1 MNKKSKGIFDSVF
14 YYSNKGKPFLIAS
27 IFLSTVGMLCNAV
40 PYISVY
46 FIGKIFLTGGDRDGV
61 FFWIMVAGAAVLCN
75 LIFSF
80 LGSLGCHRV
89 AFKILYGYRIKL
101 MEHLGKLPLGFFS
114 KNTSGSIQKIMD
126 ENIEKL
132 EGVIAHMLP
141 DLTGSFVVLALL
153 LLGIAYLNW
162 LMAITVLISLVLAFF
177 FQALIFGGEKAKE
190 RYANYMK
197 LSADITGHFS
207 EYVKGMAEVKLFGRA
222 GGISKNLEHS
232 LDGCL
237 DWEITNY
244 KRSAFFMSMYKSII
258 LSLLSFV
265 VPVGGFLIF
274 KNPAG
279 DTVLSVIMAL
289 IIVPALYDPLLTCI
303 DYANQINFAKAGL
316 VQIDGILNE
325 PVFKAKNNEEKEKGA
340 SVYFD
345 SVSFSYQSEA
355 DPLRKQALDT
365 VSFTCNENE
374 MTALV
379 GESGSGKSTIGQLL
393 LRFWDVH

>member
-1 MNKKSKGIFDSVF
+1 M
-14 YYSNKGKPFLIAS
+14 
-27 IFLSTVGMLCNAV
+27 
-40 PYISVY
+40 
-46 FIGKIFLTGGDRDGV
+46 
-61 FFWIMVAGAAVLCN
+61 
-75 LIFSF
+75 
-80 LGSLGCHRV
+80 
-89 AFKILYGYRIKL
+89 
-101 MEHLGKLPLGFFS
+101 
-114 KNTSGSIQKIMD
+114 
-126 ENIEKL
+126 
-132 EGVIAHMLP
+132 
-141 DLTGSFVVLALL
+141 
-153 LLGIAYLNW
+153 
-162 LMAITVLISLVLAFF
+162 
-177 FQALIFGGEKAKE
+177 
-190 RYANYMK
+190 
-197 LSADITGHFS
+197 
-207 EYVKGMAEVKLFGRA
+207 
-222 GGISKNLEHS
+222 EHS

-340 SVYFD
+340 AVHFD

-365 VSFTCNENE
+365 ISFTCNENE

-393 LRFWDVH
+393 LRFWDVHEGSIKIGGKDIKSFDTEDLMEKIAFVFQDTHIFSDTVRNNISMNKKCSNETIIEAAKKARCHDFIMNLPDKYDTLIGSGNIKLSGGEAQRISIARAFLKDSKIVILDEALAYTDAENENLIQEAIRNLIKDKTVIVIAHRLKSIMDADKIIVLREGKIIEEGTHKSLMEKDGAYKMLWDLQFEAETWEIASKGGEL